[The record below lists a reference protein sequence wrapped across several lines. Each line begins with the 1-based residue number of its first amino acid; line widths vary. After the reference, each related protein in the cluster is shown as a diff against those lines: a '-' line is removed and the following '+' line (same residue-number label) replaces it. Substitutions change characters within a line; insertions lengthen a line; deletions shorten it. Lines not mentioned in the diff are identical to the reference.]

1 MINQLQSE
9 PRGAVFVGET
19 GGNDGS
25 LLTIW
30 RTAALVRAADEALRE
45 LIATGQWLGFYYSP
59 RGQEVISATVASCLR
74 RDDYLVTTYRGI
86 HDQLAK
92 GVPLLDLF
100 AEMFGKRTGAC
111 KGKGGP
117 MHVADPSVGVMVTTG
132 IVGAG
137 LPIAAGLALGARLEG
152 SDRVCAVS
160 FGDGATNIGAFHE
173 ALNLAAVWDLPVVFV
188 CQNNEFGEFT
198 PRAETQRGEIADR
211 AAAYGIPGV
220 AVDGNDATA
229 LRPIVAA
236 AVARARAG
244 GGPTLLDCRTYRF
257 MGHFFGDQMSYMD
270 KDEITRRMADD
281 PVDRL
286 RAAVLAAGE
295 ADEDG
300 LRQEDAAIAAEIA
313 AALDAARSAPDPEP
327 DEVLDDVWATVG
339 P

>member
-1 MINQLQSE
+1 MQQD
-9 PRGAVFVGET
+9 GT
-19 GGNDGS
+19 GQEDT
-25 LLTIW
+25 LRAIW
-30 RTAALVRAADEALRE
+30 RRAALVRATDEALRG
-45 LIATGQWLGFYYSP
+45 LIASGDFLGFYYSP
-59 RGQEVISATVASCLR
+59 RGQEVLAATVASCLR
-74 RDDYLVTTYRGI
+74 ADDYLVTTYRGI

-92 GVPLLDLF
+92 GVPLVDLL
-100 AEMFGKRTGAC
+100 AEMFGKRTGSC

-137 LPIAAGLALGARLEG
+137 LPIATGLALGARLEG
-152 SDRVCAVS
+152 RDRVCAVS

-173 ALNLAAVWDLPVVFV
+173 ALNLAAVWDLPVLFV

-198 PRAETQRGEIADR
+198 PRADTQRGEIADR

-220 AVDGNDATA
+220 AVDGNDAGV
-229 LRPIVAA
+229 LRPAVAA

-244 GGPTLLDCRTYRF
+244 EGPTLLDCHTYRF
-257 MGHFFGDQMSYMD
+257 MGHFFGDQMPYMD
-270 KDEITRRMADD
+270 KDEIARRMADD

-300 LRQEDAAIAAEIA
+300 LAADESAIAAEIA
-313 AALDAARSAPDPEP
+313 AALEAARSAPDPDP
-327 DEVLDDVWATVG
+327 DELFDDIWAV
-339 P
+339 PAR

>member
-1 MINQLQSE
+1 
-9 PRGAVFVGET
+9 VGGS
-19 GGNDGS
+19 GGQDGS
-25 LLTIW
+25 LLAIW
-30 RTAALVRAADEALRE
+30 RTAATVRAADEALRS
-45 LIATGQWLGFYYSP
+45 LIASGQFLGFYYSP
-59 RGQEVISATVASCLR
+59 RGQEVLAATVASCLR
-74 RDDYLVTTYRGI
+74 PDDYLVTTYRGI

-92 GVPLLDLF
+92 GVPLGELL
-100 AEMFGKRTGAC
+100 AEMFGKRTGSC

-137 LPIAAGLALGARLEG
+137 LPIANGLALAARLEG

-173 ALNLAAVWDLPVVFV
+173 ALNLAAVWDLPVLFV

-211 AAAYGIPGV
+211 AGAYGMPGV
-220 AVDGNDATA
+220 TVDGNDATA
-229 LRPIVAA
+229 LRPVVAE

-257 MGHFFGDQMSYMD
+257 MGHFFGDQMPYMD
-270 KDEITRRMADD
+270 KDEIARRMADD

-300 LRQEDAAIAAEIA
+300 LCADESAIAAEVA
-313 AALDAARSAPDPEP
+313 AALDAARNAPDPEP
-327 DEVLDDVWATVG
+327 DEALDDVWAVTA
-339 P
+339 